1 MDESLRA
8 VPVSLE
14 EVDLQSN
21 DLSDD
26 MARCVSEV
34 ILLLREAYPG
44 AAECVAKMKE
54 AGKPCVILS
63 NYAGRAERQKEKLP
77 RIGFNPNDLA
87 GVVTS
92 GEMAFRYLAKQGKF
106 GKRVLWIAWTE
117 LEARGLGDFFE
128 GLEGYTLSESVE
140 EADFILVSGVQSRF
154 AGTAV
159 EDACDYEETGNH
171 RLYRPMFR
179 AAIQRNLPMICAN
192 PDLRVIRPG
201 GWKAYLGGSLAA
213 YYERLG
219 GQVIYF
225 GKPYTS
231 AFEEARRQLCH
242 AVADGDEAKALEL
255 ELDEEFRICHVG
267 DSLHHDVKGAI
278 SVGFDAAFVALTGIH
293 AEEMG
298 GDGAELSQV
307 GIRDLCEEEKVPLPQ
322 AVVPRFSWNTVT
334 LDLSNLTVS
343 ATLAEKT
350 ITLEHCRTTLS
361 TDVSVDCS
369 GTYSASETITISKT
383 LDEKDVDPRF
393 TRGPKLTCSTRSRQH
408 EVFKGHCSGQKI
420 VVYAWVEVEAALE
433 FSLQGFRN
441 RQWVASAEVE
451 VSLKARAEVSDAN
464 SDDGAPALEG
474 LPSLLAAGAAA
485 VALARKSASVEIF
498 PSAFAASESMSGQNT
513 EESGMLFLH
522 VTHSRPSPKAF

>member
-1 MDESLRA
+1 MNSIWSTSKPRKELLRPETRIAHATAPARADGIRLCSGMSELLESYDAFTLDQYG
-8 VPVSLE
+8 VLH
-14 EVDLQSN
+14 DG
-21 DLSDD
+21 
-26 MARCVSEV
+26 
-34 ILLLREAYPG
+34 REAYPG

-322 AVVPRFSWNTVT
+322 AVVPRFSW
-334 LDLSNLTVS
+334 
-343 ATLAEKT
+343 
-350 ITLEHCRTTLS
+350 
-361 TDVSVDCS
+361 
-369 GTYSASETITISKT
+369 
-383 LDEKDVDPRF
+383 
-393 TRGPKLTCSTRSRQH
+393 
-408 EVFKGHCSGQKI
+408 
-420 VVYAWVEVEAALE
+420 
-433 FSLQGFRN
+433 
-441 RQWVASAEVE
+441 
-451 VSLKARAEVSDAN
+451 
-464 SDDGAPALEG
+464 
-474 LPSLLAAGAAA
+474 
-485 VALARKSASVEIF
+485 
-498 PSAFAASESMSGQNT
+498 
-513 EESGMLFLH
+513 
-522 VTHSRPSPKAF
+522 